1 MKLIPMKASILALA
15 LFSASAVVEAGSA
28 DATRLMQVAQAEGE
42 SQAQPEPMIEEP
54 PLPPFDP
61 QQAQPEPQIE
71 EPPLPPFDPQQAQPE
86 PQPQPQPESQIE
98 EPPPA
103 PAHRQGRRSSEP
115 LISGRFPEAVRRFR
129 PHESLGL
136 QRGSA

>member
-86 PQPQPQPESQIE
+86 PQPRKTC
-98 EPPPA
+98 A
-103 PAHRQGRRSSEP
+103 LFHVG
-115 LISGRFPEAVRRFR
+115 
-129 PHESLGL
+129 
-136 QRGSA
+136 RGSPCFSRREPEWLI